1 METTKTTAKKSTLL
15 TIEATCL
22 VDLDGKR
29 ARAAKKAAK
38 TRAAT
43 KKLNDGIWKAYQ
55 EALNGT
61 DRDRLKE
68 YLGTHLWKRYEA
80 ECLEGALSGDKDFTK
95 GGVLRKLLGS
105 DGVKAMK
112 ADGLD
117 INKLEL

>member
-1 METTKTTAKKSTLL
+1 MATKTRTTKKSTI

-38 TRAAT
+38 IRAAT
-43 KKLNDGIWKAYQ
+43 KKLNDSIWKSYQ

-61 DRDRLKE
+61 DRDRLKR
-68 YLGTHLWKRYEA
+68 YLGTHLWRRYEA

-117 INKLEL
+117 INKLNL